1 MKKGIVLLLVG
12 MFYLTVQSDAQN
24 AIRRIETKHFKA
36 VETPEGVEKGE
47 QLFEV
52 TPDYHYSLQEFRQ
65 DGKLI
70 LEKTIFIPSF
80 SDTQTELITRYEY
93 AGDQLSSKTVLED
106 KEIKTVYKY
115 EYDAVGQLL
124 QETVLEKGR
133 TVRAEN
139 SFRYDTTG
147 NQLYACYK
155 YSEEDVESGVCAQSV
170 VYAYDEEG
178 KKVEECW
185 STADDITRCEKF
197 EYDDKDSLITVSS
210 VVNDEVFAT
219 VENIF
224 DNSGRKIE
232 TIERKGIITEIT
244 KYDSLSNVLSF
255 RQLDAEENL
264 VVEEISE
271 YSYEEERK
279 TKNWRQLNHQGE
291 IIAESIYVFDQ
302 FENLTHHSSLIQLG
316 PDVLESSYSREYQYD
331 ENGNWTLK
339 IERRDGR
346 PIVVAERTIE
356 YY

>member
-1 MKKGIVLLLVG
+1 
-12 MFYLTVQSDAQN
+12 MFSLTAPSHAQS
-24 AIRRIETKHFKA
+24 AISRIETKHFKA
-36 VETPEGVEKGE
+36 VETPEGIEKGE

-52 TPDYHYSLQEFRQ
+52 TPDYNYSLQEFSQ

-70 LEKTIFIPSF
+70 AEKTIFIPAF
-80 SDTQTELITRYEY
+80 SDRQTELITRYEY

-106 KEIKTVYKY
+106 NEIKTVYKY

-139 SFRYDTTG
+139 SFRYDVMG
-147 NQLYACYK
+147 NQVHACYK
-155 YSEEDVESGVCAQSV
+155 YSEEDVESGVCAESI

-185 STADDITRCEKF
+185 STGDDMTRCEKF

-210 VVNDEVFAT
+210 VINDKVFAT

-232 TIERKGIITEIT
+232 TIERKGITTEIT
-244 KYDSLSNVLSF
+244 KYDSLGNVYAF
-255 RQLDAEENL
+255 RQLDAEEN
-264 VVEEISE
+264 VIVEEISE
-271 YSYEEERK
+271 YIYGDERK
-279 TKNWRQLNHQGE
+279 TKNWRQLDGQGE
-291 IIAESIYVFDQ
+291 VLAEAAYVFDQ
-302 FENLTHHSSLIQLG
+302 FENLTHHSSSIPFG
-316 PDVLESSYSREYQYD
+316 TDVLESSYAREYQYD
-331 ENGNWTLK
+331 ENGNWTVR
-339 IERRDGR
+339 IEKRDGR